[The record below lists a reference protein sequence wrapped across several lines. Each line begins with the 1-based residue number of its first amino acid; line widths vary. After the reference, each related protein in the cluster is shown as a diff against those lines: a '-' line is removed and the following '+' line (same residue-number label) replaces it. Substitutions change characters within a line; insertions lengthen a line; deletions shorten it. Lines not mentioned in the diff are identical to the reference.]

1 LGSTIPWALLACV
14 RVYHFCPVEIV
25 STAVIYTASGGAT
38 EADIRIIVAALTAV
52 VAFAVASGEAAPR
65 PPTKPTRDGACRP
78 IEKVAQERRS
88 GRHNVLCK
96 ERWGRRH

>member
-14 RVYHFCPVEIV
+14 RVYHFCPVEIA

-52 VAFAVASGEAAPR
+52 VACAVAAPL
-65 PPTKPTRDGACRP
+65 PPNKPTTDGACTP